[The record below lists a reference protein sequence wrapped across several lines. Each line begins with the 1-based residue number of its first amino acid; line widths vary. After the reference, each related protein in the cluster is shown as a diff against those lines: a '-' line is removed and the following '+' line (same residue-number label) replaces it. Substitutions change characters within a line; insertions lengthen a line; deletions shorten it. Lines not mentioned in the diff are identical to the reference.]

1 VKGFLEYVNKIRE
14 REKAEPL
21 GWNTAVKFLMARKF
35 DNQSCWTIRNNI
47 CRFRFNLLLFFI
59 FTYFEKNIFYAK
71 PVIHLYLDLFNVYM
85 IRNVNLQTC
94 YKQYI

>member
-1 VKGFLEYVNKIRE
+1 MKQCFDSTQLTTSP
-14 REKAEPL
+14 PL
-21 GWNTAVKFLMARKF
+21 LKEFPSM
-35 DNQSCWTIRNNI
+35 DYNQSCWTIRNNI
-47 CRFRFNLLLFFI
+47 CVFRFNLLLFFI